1 MLVELRK
8 CDIIW
13 IRNNNE
19 GGRGSRRTF
28 GSERDAGLSPCRC
41 LSNRE
46 VPLGAFL
53 YSKDIESYKKTKSV
67 LTKNEKTVY
76 NNFKSKRLLNVAVDL

>member
-8 CDIIW
+8 CDIIQL
-13 IRNNNE
+13 RSNNE

-53 YSKDIESYKKTKSV
+53 YSKDIISYKNTKSV
-67 LTKNEKTVY
+67 LIKTRKLYIITLKVSAY
-76 NNFKSKRLLNVAVDL
+76 LM